1 MLRFAPAPMS
11 SSLNAIPGPLTPVVY
26 YNNFVITYDKYV
38 EGNRESLP
46 RAFNQVNH
54 RTAILR

>member
-1 MLRFAPAPMS
+1 MS